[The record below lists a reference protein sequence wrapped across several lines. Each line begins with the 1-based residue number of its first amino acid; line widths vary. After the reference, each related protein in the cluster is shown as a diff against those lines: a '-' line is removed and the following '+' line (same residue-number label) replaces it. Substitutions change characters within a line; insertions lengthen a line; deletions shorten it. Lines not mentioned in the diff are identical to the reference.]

1 MKPRTIRS
9 VLTARPR
16 RSRVL
21 LAALGSL
28 VLASTAAACG
38 SSGGQQATG
47 SSSGPTTVRV
57 IYDWPGIDFEA
68 VPIVVGQKEG
78 FYKKAGLDVQLI
90 LPPDNATTVKML
102 AVGKGDIGFDTTS
115 DVAFARAAG
124 IPVKSI
130 ANYSQ
135 TNNWG
140 LVTKP
145 GKPVDLSNLNGKSIG
160 IFTDSWT
167 KAMMPYVLK
176 AGHVSASQVKQVIF
190 QNTDL
195 TAMMAGK
202 IDIATNTMNYAVAQI
217 QSATGKKPST
227 MLASKFGAPD
237 VPIWVYTAMDSW
249 LSSHGKDA
257 KAFLAA
263 TKQATAWA
271 IAHPTKAVDDFIA
284 AYPKNGSSKK
294 YNQLG
299 WENTIACMKGPDGLF
314 TQRASQWTQL
324 VGALKA
330 VNLLKQSFPA
340 SAYYTNKYLP

>member
-1 MKPRTIRS
+1 MNRSILRRGPGARIRRTTLLG
-9 VLTARPR
+9 LTVGA
-16 RSRVL
+16 
-21 LAALGSL
+21 L
-28 VLASTAAACG
+28 VLAVTATGCG
-38 SSGGQQATG
+38 SSANTPE
-47 SSSGPTTVRV
+47 SSSGLTPVRV

-68 VPIVVGQKEG
+68 VPIVVAQKEG
-78 FYKKAGLDVQLI
+78 FYKKQGLDVSLI

-102 AVGKGDIGFDTTS
+102 ATDKGDIGFDTTS
-115 DVAFARAAG
+115 DVVFAHQAG
-124 IPVKSI
+124 IKVTSI

-140 LVTKP
+140 LVGQP
-145 GKPVDLSNLNGKSIG
+145 GKPIDIHNLAGKSIG
-160 IFTDSWT
+160 VFTDSWT

-176 AGHVSASQVKQVIF
+176 AGGVQASQVKQVIF

-217 QSATGKKPST
+217 QASTGKKPST
-227 MLASKFGAPD
+227 MLASQFGAPD

-249 LSSHGKDA
+249 LTSHGKDA

-263 TKQATAWA
+263 TKEATAWA
-271 IAHPTKAVDDFIA
+271 IAHPTKAVDDFVA

-294 YNQLG
+294 YNLYG
-299 WENTIACMKGPDGLF
+299 WQDTISCLKGPDGLF

-324 VGALKA
+324 VDALKSG
-330 VNLLKQSFPA
+330 NLLNTSFPA
-340 SAYYTNKYLP
+340 STYYTNKYLP